1 MQCGPHSKPSI
12 DFLSSAGQS
21 GAAFT
26 NTQPVSR
33 NYILQTQITN
43 IIIGFNLFVPE
54 AFLKNLGIP
63 SRETLKFIQINFF
76 ILNSS
81 SRRSSAA
88 VVGFFFFFFCFD
100 EKLNLSNTSS
110 FTALLAGKSVWEII
124 FSSNANLVASISH
137 IWLTLFEMKLFFNN
151 YALM

>member
-26 NTQPVSR
+26 HTRPAILESTQPVSR

-43 IIIGFNLFVPE
+43 TIIGFNLFIPE

-63 SRETLKFIQINFF
+63 SRETLKFIQINF
-76 ILNSS
+76 L
-81 SRRSSAA
+81 
-88 VVGFFFFFFCFD
+88 
-100 EKLNLSNTSS
+100 
-110 FTALLAGKSVWEII
+110 
-124 FSSNANLVASISH
+124 FSTKCLQTH
-137 IWLTLFEMKLFFNN
+137 YYN
-151 YALM
+151 YY